1 MTNPLIGLRL
11 KALRD
16 EHNLSQEGVAEI
28 LGIADRQTISY
39 IESGERQAK
48 PEELVALIDRFELDP
63 DYFTDPFRL
72 VGEGAFSWRQLDCS
86 PTALTA
92 YQQRA
97 GRWLAAYRSLSSMD
111 ERPGPSERRSLR
123 LWERSTFEQAMAEG
137 ERITLAYKMGDVPA
151 RRLPQVMEEDFGILV
166 LMVDMEDGIS
176 GAACRLPE
184 LDAVL
189 VNRRDNGRR
198 RNFDLAHEFFH
209 ILTWDTMPPKPV
221 ERASMK
227 GGGRVELLAN
237 NFAAA
242 LLMPQ
247 RLLARYGEW
256 RDLGNAERSTRLR
269 AVADHFQV
277 STQALHW
284 RLVALRLL
292 SATARHLEVVPSEAP
307 ANYEKPPL
315 FSRNFARTIAEAI
328 ERGRLS
334 VGKAVKLFEQSR
346 DELRALFAAHGV
358 PAPVTI

>member
-16 EHNLSQEGVAEI
+16 ERDLSQEVVAEI
-28 LGIADRQTISY
+28 LGITDRQTISY
-39 IESGERQAK
+39 IESGERQAR
-48 PEELVALIDRFELDP
+48 PEELVTLIDRFNLDD

-72 VGEGAFSWRQLDCS
+72 VGEGAFNWRQLDCS
-86 PTALTA
+86 PAGLSA

-97 GRWLAAYRSLSSMD
+97 GRWLAAYRFLSSID
-111 ERPGPSERRSLR
+111 DRPGPPERRSLR

-137 ERITLAYKMGDVPA
+137 ERITVTYNMGDVPA

-166 LMVDMEDGIS
+166 LMVDMEEGIS

-189 VNRRDNGRR
+189 VNRNENRRR

-209 ILTWDTMPPKPV
+209 ILTWDRMPPKEV

-247 RLLARYGEW
+247 RLLERFGEW
-256 RDLGNAERSTRLR
+256 RNLGNVERAARLR

-277 STQALHW
+277 STQSLHW

-292 SATARHLEVVPSEAP
+292 STTARYLEVVPSEP
-307 ANYEKPPL
+307 LDLDECPPL
-315 FSRNFARTIAEAI
+315 FSRNFVRTIAEAI
-328 ERGRLS
+328 DRGRLS
-334 VGKAVKLFEQSR
+334 AGKAVRLFEQSR
-346 DELRALFAAHGV
+346 DDLRKLFTAHGV
-358 PAPVTI
+358 PTPVTL